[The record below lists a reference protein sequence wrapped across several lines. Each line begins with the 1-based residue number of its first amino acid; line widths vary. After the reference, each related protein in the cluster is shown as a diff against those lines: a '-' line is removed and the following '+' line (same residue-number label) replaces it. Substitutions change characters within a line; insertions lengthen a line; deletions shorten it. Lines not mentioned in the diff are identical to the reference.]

1 MKKTSNTSRW
11 LLIIISFSFIFINCS
26 KEEGHST
33 NKEKENAGT
42 VVFREDFN
50 SSNIDENVW
59 QIGTWS
65 EHGGQ
70 LSKDRCF
77 VKDGYLHLL
86 FMNDNGNFKSSA
98 IQSKDEFLYGKW
110 EVRLKPTSVAGML
123 NSFYTID
130 WDDRQVNGD
139 GDGTKQ
145 EIDIE
150 FLTHTFT
157 PDNGKVHF
165 AVHASNLT
173 SFETKPDIELGFN
186 PSDDF
191 HVWAINITSEFIE
204 WSVDGK
210 VLHIYQYDKQDIKIN
225 QPYMLK
231 LNHWSAVDWIQG
243 PPESGV
249 TCEYLID
256 WIQFT
261 TYDKYTNTN
270 TTTH

>member
-1 MKKTSNTSRW
+1 MTKKRKRSNIVRKGLLATMLFSIILTS
-11 LLIIISFSFIFINCS
+11 CS
-26 KEEGHST
+26 EDEGNDST
-33 NKEKENAGT
+33 KDGDKVGK

-50 SSNIDENVW
+50 QPNIDENVW
-59 QIGTWS
+59 RIGTWS

-70 LSKDRCF
+70 LSRDRCF
-77 VKDGYLHLL
+77 VKDGYLNLL
-86 FMNDNGNFKSSA
+86 FINDKDKFKSSA

-110 EVRLKPTSVAGML
+110 EVRLKPASVPGVL

-139 GDGTKQ
+139 ADGSKQ

-150 FLTHTFT
+150 FLTRSFT

-165 AVHASNLT
+165 AVHASGLT

-204 WSVDGK
+204 WSVDGR
-210 VLHIYQYDKQDIKIN
+210 VLQTYKYNEHDIQIDK
-225 QPYMLK
+225 PYSLK
-231 LNHWSAVDWIQG
+231 LNHWSAVNWVQG

-249 TCEYLID
+249 KCEYLID

-261 TYDKYTNTN
+261 TYDD
-270 TTTH
+270 